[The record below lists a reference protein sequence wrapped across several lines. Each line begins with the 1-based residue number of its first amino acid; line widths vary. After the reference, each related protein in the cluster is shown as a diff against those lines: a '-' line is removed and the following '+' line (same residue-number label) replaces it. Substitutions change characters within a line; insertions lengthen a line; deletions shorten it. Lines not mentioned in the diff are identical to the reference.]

1 MIPFLRNGVF
11 LLPVPPQPE
20 GEGSALRRQIEWLWK
35 NMDAPYRRRHVI
47 ALCICAF
54 TCLLLL
60 VNPALSRRL
69 IDDVIMAGNPDPL
82 LPILAVMLAVK
93 LGREGLRYMMV
104 IFLEKDS
111 QNVVF
116 NLRRRLFTK
125 MQYNDMCFF
134 DSHRTGDLMTR
145 MSADLDWCRHFLSYI
160 DYRIIDAV
168 CTFVFATVYLTIV
181 NWKLTL
187 LLIVITPVL
196 LLITKF
202 FSKHVRPRFV
212 FMREK
217 LSEMNTAAQEN
228 IAGNRVVKAFARE
241 EYEKERFEQKNR
253 AFMNSHLRINKLW
266 LTFFPVIELLVNA
279 IQLVTVFVGGL
290 FIIQGELTPG
300 ELAIFTGLSWAVS
313 NPMREMGNLI
323 NGLQRF
329 STSAA
334 KVTDLYYATPSITDE
349 TDATAHEQV
358 RGGIEFDHV
367 SFCFD
372 QKPVLTDV
380 TFSVQPGQTVAVMG
394 PTGSGKTTL
403 IHLLARFY
411 DVTEGE
417 IRVDG
422 CNVKQWRLRE
432 LRGGIGTATQDVF
445 LFSDTV
451 EGNIAFGNQEL
462 TLDEVKDF
470 ARRADAAEFAEK
482 LPEGYDTIIGERGVG
497 LSGGQRQRIALA
509 RALAVRPGIL
519 VMDDTTSAVD
529 SETEQ
534 YIQDQLR
541 HLPFECTKFI
551 IAQRISSMRDADLIL
566 VLEDGRITEQG
577 THRELLEKRG
587 YYWQTYC
594 LQYGISIQGV
604 EAAAT
609 TDDRDPVRT
618 EAAEV

>member
-1 MIPFLRNGVF
+1 MRK
-11 LLPVPPQPE
+11 
-20 GEGSALRRQIEWLWK
+20 QIAWLWE
-35 NMDAPYRRRHVI
+35 NMDPRFRRRHVI
-47 ALCICAF
+47 ALCISAF

-60 VNPALSRRL
+60 VNPALSQRL
-69 IDDVIMAGNPDPL
+69 IDDVIIAQNPEPL
-82 LPILAVMLAVK
+82 LSILAAMLAVK
-93 LGREGLRYMMV
+93 LGREGLRYLMV
-104 IFLEKDS
+104 IFLETDS
-111 QNVVF
+111 QNVVY
-116 NLRRRLFTK
+116 NLRLRLFEK
-125 MQYNDMCFF
+125 MQYNDMRFF

-168 CTFVFATVYLTIV
+168 CTFLFATVYLAIV

-196 LLITKF
+196 LMITKL

-217 LSEMNTAAQEN
+217 LSDMNTAAQEN

-241 EYEKERFEQKNR
+241 EYEKERFETKNK
-253 AFMNSHLRINKLW
+253 AFMDSHLRINKLW
-266 LTFFPVIELLVNA
+266 LTFFPMIELLVNA

-290 FIIQGELTPG
+290 FIINGELTPG

-313 NPMREMGNLI
+313 NPMRELGNLI
-323 NGLQRF
+323 NDLQRF

-334 KVTDLYYATPSITDE
+334 KVMELHYGKPQIV
-349 TDATAHEQV
+349 DAPDAVDHGRMQ
-358 RGGIEFDHV
+358 GQIEFDHV
-367 SFCFD
+367 SFKID
-372 QKPVLTDV
+372 SKPILTDV
-380 TFSVQPGQTVAVMG
+380 SFSVQPGQTVAVMG

-417 IRVDG
+417 VRVDG
-422 CNVKQWRLRE
+422 CDVKQWKLSQ

-451 EGNIAFGNQEL
+451 EGNVAFGNQEL
-462 TLDEVKDF
+462 SLDEVRDF
-470 ARRADAAEFAEK
+470 SRRADAAEFIDK

-509 RALAVRPGIL
+509 RALAVRPSIL
-519 VMDDTTSAVD
+519 IMDDTTSAVD

-534 YIQDQLR
+534 YIQQQLR
-541 HLPFECTKFI
+541 SLPFPCTKFI

-566 VLEDGRITEQG
+566 VLQDGKIAEQG

-594 LQYGISIQGV
+594 LQYGIPMK
-604 EAAAT
+604 EA
-609 TDDRDPVRT
+609 V
-618 EAAEV
+618 

>member
-1 MIPFLRNGVF
+1 M
-11 LLPVPPQPE
+11 
-20 GEGSALRRQIEWLWK
+20 RRQFEWLWK
-35 NMDAPYRRRHVI
+35 NMDAPFRRRHVI
-47 ALCICAF
+47 ALCVCAF

-111 QNVVF
+111 QNVIF
-116 NLRRRLFTK
+116 NLRRHLFTR
-125 MQYNDMCFF
+125 MQYSDMPFF
-134 DSHRTGDLMTR
+134 DAHRTGDLMTR
-145 MSADLDWCRHFLSYI
+145 MSADLDWCRHFLAYI

-168 CTFVFATVYLTIV
+168 CTFVFATVYLITV

-187 LLIVITPVL
+187 LLIVITPIL
-196 LLITKF
+196 LVISRFLSRHI
-202 FSKHVRPRFV
+202 RPRFM
-212 FMREK
+212 FMRER
-217 LSEMNTAAQEN
+217 LAEMNTAAQEN

-241 EYEKERFEQKNR
+241 EYEKERFEKKNK
-253 AFMNSHLRINKLW
+253 AFMDSHLRINKLW
-266 LTFFPVIELLVNA
+266 LSFFPVIELLVNA

-290 FIIQGELTPG
+290 FIIRGELTPG

-313 NPMREMGNLI
+313 NPMRELGNLI
-323 NGLQRF
+323 NDFQRF

-334 KVTDLYYATPSITDE
+334 KVMELYYAKSSVS
-349 TDATAHEQV
+349 DAPDAVTHDRMQG
-358 RGGIEFDHV
+358 RIEFDHV
-367 SFCFD
+367 SFAYD
-372 QKPVLTDV
+372 SKPVLTDV
-380 TFSVQPGQTVAVMG
+380 TFSVEPGQTVAVMG
-394 PTGSGKTTL
+394 PTGSGKSTL
-403 IHLLARFY
+403 ISLLARFY
-411 DVTEGE
+411 DVTEGAV
-417 IRVDG
+417 RVDG
-422 CNVKQWRLRE
+422 CDVKRWKLDE

-451 EGNIAFGNQEL
+451 EGNIAFGNQDL

-470 ARRADAAEFAEK
+470 ARRADAAEFTEK

-519 VMDDTTSAVD
+519 IMDDTTSAVD

-541 HLPFECTKFI
+541 HLPFGCTKFI

-566 VLEDGRITEQG
+566 VLQDGRVTEQG

-594 LQYGISIQGV
+594 LQYGLPLEK
-604 EAAAT
+604 EA
-609 TDDRDPVRT
+609 V
-618 EAAEV
+618 

>member
-1 MIPFLRNGVF
+1 MRKQF
-11 LLPVPPQPE
+11 
-20 GEGSALRRQIEWLWK
+20 EWLWQ
-35 NMDAPYRRRHVI
+35 NMDAPFRRRHVI
-47 ALCICAF
+47 ALCVCAF
-54 TCLLLL
+54 TCILLL

-82 LPILAVMLAVK
+82 LSILAVMLAVK

-104 IFLEKDS
+104 IFLEKAS

-125 MQYNDMCFF
+125 MQYNDMPFF
-134 DSHRTGDLMTR
+134 DAHRTGDLMTR
-145 MSADLDWCRHFLSYI
+145 MSADLDWCRHFLAYI

-168 CTFVFATVYLTIV
+168 CTFLFATVYLVTV
-181 NWKLTL
+181 NWKLTM

-196 LLITKF
+196 LVISRFLSRHI
-202 FSKHVRPRFV
+202 RPRFV

-217 LSEMNTAAQEN
+217 LADMNTAAQEN

-253 AFMNSHLRINKLW
+253 AFMDSHLRINKLW
-266 LTFFPVIELLVNA
+266 LSFFPVIELLVNA

-290 FIIQGELTPG
+290 FIIRGELTPG

-313 NPMREMGNLI
+313 NPMRELGNLI
-323 NGLQRF
+323 NDLQRF

-334 KVTDLYYATPSITDE
+334 KVMELYYSVPSIV
-349 TDATAHEQV
+349 DAPDAVAHDRLLGQ
-358 RGGIEFDHV
+358 IEFDRV
-367 SFCFD
+367 SFSFD
-372 QKPVLTDV
+372 NKPVLSDV

-394 PTGSGKTTL
+394 PTGSGKTTM
-403 IHLLARFY
+403 INLLARFY
-411 DVTEGE
+411 DVTEGAV
-417 IRVDG
+417 RVDG
-422 CNVKQWRLRE
+422 CDVKKWKLDE

-451 EGNIAFGNQEL
+451 EGNIAFGDQSM

-566 VLEDGRITEQG
+566 VLQNGRVTEQG

-594 LQYGISIQGV
+594 LQYGLPMK
-604 EAAAT
+604 EA
-609 TDDRDPVRT
+609 V
-618 EAAEV
+618 

>member
-1 MIPFLRNGVF
+1 MLRK
-11 LLPVPPQPE
+11 
-20 GEGSALRRQIEWLWK
+20 QIEWLWQ
-35 NMDAPYRRRHVI
+35 NMDKPYRRRHVI
-47 ALCICAF
+47 ALCVCAF

-82 LPILAVMLAVK
+82 LSILAVMLVVK

-111 QNVVF
+111 QNVVY
-116 NLRRRLFTK
+116 NLRRLLFTK
-125 MQYNDMCFF
+125 MQYNDMRFF
-134 DSHRTGDLMTR
+134 DGHRTGDLMTR

-168 CTFVFATVYLTIV
+168 CTFAFATVYLTVV

-196 LLITKF
+196 LLISRF
-202 FSKHVRPRFV
+202 LSRHIRPRFV

-217 LSEMNTAAQEN
+217 LADMNTAAQEN

-241 EYEKERFEQKNR
+241 EYEKERFEQKNK
-253 AFMNSHLRINKLW
+253 AFMDSHLRINKLW
-266 LTFFPVIELLVNA
+266 LTFFPMIELLVNA

-290 FIIQGELTPG
+290 FIIRGELTPG

-313 NPMREMGNLI
+313 NPMRELGNLI
-323 NGLQRF
+323 NDLQRF

-334 KVTDLYYATPSITDE
+334 KVMELYYGAPQIVDVP
-349 TDATAHEQV
+349 DAVSHDRVQGE
-358 RGGIEFDHV
+358 IEFDHV
-367 SFCFD
+367 SFGFD
-372 QKPVLTDV
+372 AKPVLTDV
-380 TFSVQPGQTVAVMG
+380 TFSVRPGQTVAVMG

-403 IHLLARFY
+403 INLLARFY

-422 CNVKQWRLRE
+422 CNVKQWKLSQLRS
-432 LRGGIGTATQDVF
+432 GIGTATQDVF

-451 EGNIAFGNQEL
+451 EGNIAFGNQDL
-462 TLDEVKDF
+462 TLEEVRDF

-534 YIQDQLR
+534 YIQNQLLN
-541 HLPFECTKFI
+541 LPFSCTKFI

-566 VLEDGRITEQG
+566 VLQDGRITEQG

-587 YYWQTYC
+587 YYWQTWC
-594 LQYGISIQGV
+594 LQYGFPMQENVARPAFAEGNP
-604 EAAAT
+604 AGAGM
-609 TDDRDPVRT
+609 
-618 EAAEV
+618 AEV

>member
-1 MIPFLRNGVF
+1 MLK
-11 LLPVPPQPE
+11 
-20 GEGSALRRQIEWLWK
+20 QIRWLMM
-35 NMDAPYRRRHVI
+35 NMDKKYRLRH
-47 ALCICAF
+47 ICALSICVL

-60 VNPALSRRL
+60 VNPALTSRL
-69 IDDVIMAGNPDPL
+69 IDEVIVAQNPDPL
-82 LPILAVMLAVK
+82 LSLLAVMLAVK
-93 LGREGLRYMMV
+93 LGREGLRYLMV
-104 IFLEKDS
+104 IFLETDS
-111 QNVVF
+111 QNVIF
-116 NLRRRLFTK
+116 NLRSRLFTK
-125 MQYNDMCFF
+125 LQYNDLSFF
-134 DSHRTGDLMTR
+134 DRHRTGDLMTR

-168 CTFVFATVYLTIV
+168 CTFLFATVYLAIV

-241 EYEKERFEQKNR
+241 EYEKERFEEKNQ
-253 AFMNSHLRINKLW
+253 AFMDSHLRINKLW
-266 LTFFPVIELLVNA
+266 LTFFPMIELLVNA

-290 FIIQGELTPG
+290 FIIRGELTPG
-300 ELAIFTGLSWAVS
+300 QLAVFTGLSWAVS
-313 NPMREMGNLI
+313 NPMRELGNLI
-323 NGLQRF
+323 NDLQRF

-334 KVTDLYYATPSITDE
+334 KVMELDLGRPEIV
-349 TDATAHEQV
+349 DAPDAQDHGRME
-358 RGGIEFDHV
+358 GSIEFDHV
-367 SFCFD
+367 SFKMD
-372 QKPVLTDV
+372 NQPILTDV
-380 TFSVQPGQTVAVMG
+380 SFSVRPGQTVAVMG

-411 DVTEGE
+411 DVTDGAV
-417 IRVDG
+417 RVDG
-422 CNVKQWRLRE
+422 CDVRQWKLQQ

-451 EGNIAFGNQEL
+451 EGNIAFGNQKL
-462 TLDEVKDF
+462 TVEEVRDF
-470 ARRADAAEFAEK
+470 ARRADAAEFIER

-509 RALAVRPGIL
+509 RALAVRPSIL
-519 VMDDTTSAVD
+519 IMDDTTSAVD

-534 YIQDQLR
+534 YIQRQLR
-541 HLPFECTKFI
+541 SLPFDCTKFI

-566 VLEDGRITEQG
+566 VLQDGKISESG
-577 THRELLEKRG
+577 THEELLKKRG

-594 LQYGISIQGV
+594 LQYGISME
-604 EAAAT
+604 EA
-609 TDDRDPVRT
+609 V
-618 EAAEV
+618 

>member
-1 MIPFLRNGVF
+1 MGK
-11 LLPVPPQPE
+11 
-20 GEGSALRRQIEWLWK
+20 QIRWLWE
-35 NMDAPYRRRHVI
+35 NMDKPYQKRHII
-47 ALCICAF
+47 ALCVCVITCA
-54 TCLLLL
+54 LLL

-69 IDDVIMAGNPDPL
+69 IDEVIVAQNPDPL
-82 LPILAVMLAVK
+82 MDILMLMLAVK
-93 LGREGLRYMMV
+93 LGREGMRYLMV
-104 IFLEKDS
+104 IFLEKAS
-111 QNVVF
+111 QNVMF
-116 NLRRRLFTK
+116 NLRRRLFEK
-125 MQYNDMCFF
+125 MQYSDMCFF

-160 DYRIIDAV
+160 DYRIIDAA
-168 CTFVFATVYLTIV
+168 CTFLFATVYLSIV

-253 AFMNSHLRINKLW
+253 AFMDSHLRINKLW
-266 LTFFPVIELLVNA
+266 LTFFPMIELLVNA

-290 FIIQGELTPG
+290 FIIRGELTPG

-313 NPMREMGNLI
+313 NPMRELGNLI
-323 NGLQRF
+323 NDLQRF

-334 KVTDLYYATPSITDE
+334 KVMELHYGKPKIV
-349 TDATAHEQV
+349 DAPDAMAHERMQ
-358 RGGIEFDHV
+358 GQIEFDHV
-367 SFCFD
+367 SFGID
-372 QKPVLTDV
+372 SKPILSDV
-380 TFSVQPGQTVAVMG
+380 TFSVLPGQTVAVMG

-403 IHLLARFY
+403 IQLLARFY
-411 DVTEGE
+411 DVTEGQ

-422 CNVKQWRLRE
+422 CDVKQWKLKE
-432 LRGGIGTATQDVF
+432 LRGDIGTATQDVF

-451 EGNIAFGNQEL
+451 EGNIAFGNQAL

-509 RALAVRPGIL
+509 RALAVRPSIL

-529 SETEQ
+529 SETEL
-534 YIQDQLR
+534 YIQNQLR
-541 HLPFECTKFI
+541 SLPFPCTKFI

-566 VLEDGRITEQG
+566 VLQDGKITEQG

-594 LQYGISIQGV
+594 LQYGIPME
-604 EAAAT
+604 EA
-609 TDDRDPVRT
+609 V
-618 EAAEV
+618 

>member
-1 MIPFLRNGVF
+1 MGK
-11 LLPVPPQPE
+11 
-20 GEGSALRRQIEWLWK
+20 QIKWLWD
-35 NMDAPYRRRHVI
+35 NMDKPYRRRHIV
-47 ALCICAF
+47 ALCVCVF

-60 VNPALSRRL
+60 VNPALSQRL
-69 IDDVIMAGNPDPL
+69 IDDVIMAQNPEPL
-82 LPILAVMLAVK
+82 LSILGVMLVVK

-111 QNVVF
+111 QNVIF
-116 NLRRRLFTK
+116 NLRRRLFEK
-125 MQYNDMCFF
+125 LQYNDMRFF
-134 DSHRTGDLMTR
+134 DLHRTGDLMTR

-168 CTFVFATVYLTIV
+168 CTFLFATVYLSVV

-241 EYEKERFEQKNR
+241 EYEKERFEIKNR
-253 AFMNSHLRINKLW
+253 AFMESHLRINKLW
-266 LTFFPVIELLVNA
+266 LTFFPMIELLVNA
-279 IQLVTVFVGGL
+279 IQLLTVFVGGL
-290 FIIQGELTPG
+290 FIINGELTPG
-300 ELAIFTGLSWAVS
+300 ELGIFTGLSWAVS
-313 NPMREMGNLI
+313 NPMRELGNLI
-323 NGLQRF
+323 NDLQRF

-334 KVTDLYYATPSITDE
+334 KVMELHYGKPEIV
-349 TDATAHEQV
+349 DAPDAAEHGRME
-358 RGGIEFDHV
+358 GGIEFKHV
-367 SFCFD
+367 SFRID
-372 QKPVLTDV
+372 NKPILTDV
-380 TFSVQPGQTVAVMG
+380 SFSVNPGQTVAVMG

-411 DVTEGE
+411 DATEGE
-417 IRVDG
+417 VLVDG
-422 CNVKQWRLRE
+422 CDVKLWKLHQ

-470 ARRADAAEFAEK
+470 ARRAGAAEFAEK

-509 RALAVRPGIL
+509 RALAVRPSIL

-529 SETEQ
+529 SETEL
-534 YIQDQLR
+534 YIQQQLR
-541 HLPFECTKFI
+541 SLPFPCTKFI

-566 VLEDGRITEQG
+566 VLQNGKITEQG

-594 LQYGISIQGV
+594 LQYGIPIE
-604 EAAAT
+604 EA
-609 TDDRDPVRT
+609 V
-618 EAAEV
+618 

>member
-1 MIPFLRNGVF
+1 
-11 LLPVPPQPE
+11 
-20 GEGSALRRQIEWLWK
+20 
-35 NMDAPYRRRHVI
+35 MDAPFRRRHVI
-47 ALCICAF
+47 VLCVCAF

-82 LPILAVMLAVK
+82 LSILAVMLAVK

-125 MQYNDMCFF
+125 MQYSDMPFF
-134 DSHRTGDLMTR
+134 DAHRTGDLMTR
-145 MSADLDWCRHFLSYI
+145 MSADLDWCRHFLAYI

-168 CTFVFATVYLTIV
+168 CTFAFATVYLVTV

-196 LLITKF
+196 LVISRFLSRHI
-202 FSKHVRPRFV
+202 RPRFM
-212 FMREK
+212 FMRER
-217 LSEMNTAAQEN
+217 LADMNTAAQEN

-241 EYEKERFEQKNR
+241 EYEKERFEKKNK
-253 AFMNSHLRINKLW
+253 AFMDSHLRINKLW
-266 LTFFPVIELLVNA
+266 LSFFPVIELLVNA

-313 NPMREMGNLI
+313 NPMRELGNLI
-323 NGLQRF
+323 NDLQRF

-334 KVTDLYYATPSITDE
+334 KVMELYYSTSSVQDTP
-349 TDATAHEQV
+349 DAVPHEKV
-358 RGGIEFDHV
+358 LGGIEFDHV
-367 SFCFD
+367 SFSYD
-372 QKPVLTDV
+372 SKPVLTDV
-380 TFSVQPGQTVAVMG
+380 TFSVEPGQTVAVMG

-403 IHLLARFY
+403 ISLLARFY
-411 DVTEGE
+411 DVTEGMV
-417 IRVDG
+417 RVDG
-422 CNVKQWRLRE
+422 CDVKQWKLDE

-451 EGNIAFGNQEL
+451 EGNIAFGDQDL

-519 VMDDTTSAVD
+519 IMDDTTSAVD

-566 VLEDGRITEQG
+566 VLQNGRVTEQG
-577 THRELLEKRG
+577 THRELLKKRG

-594 LQYGISIQGV
+594 LQYGLDMK
-604 EAAAT
+604 EAG
-609 TDDRDPVRT
+609 
-618 EAAEV
+618 

>member
-1 MIPFLRNGVF
+1 MLRK
-11 LLPVPPQPE
+11 
-20 GEGSALRRQIEWLWK
+20 QIEWLWK
-35 NMDAPYRRRHVI
+35 NMDVPYRRRHVI

-82 LPILAVMLAVK
+82 LSILAVMLVIK
-93 LGREGLRYMMV
+93 LGRESLRYMMV

-116 NLRRRLFTK
+116 NLRRSLFTR
-125 MQYNDMCFF
+125 MQYNDMQFF
-134 DSHRTGDLMTR
+134 DTHRTGDLMTR

-168 CTFVFATVYLTIV
+168 CTFAFATVYLVFV

-196 LLITKF
+196 LVISRLLSRHI
-202 FSKHVRPRFV
+202 RPRFV
-212 FMREK
+212 FMRER
-217 LSEMNTAAQEN
+217 LADMNTAAQEN

-266 LTFFPVIELLVNA
+266 LSFFPVIELLVNA

-290 FIIQGELTPG
+290 FIIRGELTPG
-300 ELAIFTGLSWAVS
+300 ELAVFTGLSWAVS
-313 NPMREMGNLI
+313 NPMRELGNLI
-323 NGLQRF
+323 NDLQRF

-334 KVTDLYYATPSITDE
+334 KVMEIYYGAPRIG
-349 TDATAHEQV
+349 DAPDAVSHDRVQG
-358 RGGIEFDHV
+358 RIEFDHV
-367 SFCFD
+367 SFSYD
-372 QKPVLTDV
+372 STPVLTDV
-380 TFSVQPGQTVAVMG
+380 SFSVEPGQTVAVMG

-403 IHLLARFY
+403 ISLLARFY

-417 IRVDG
+417 VRVDG
-422 CNVKQWRLRE
+422 CNVKQWKLSQLRS
-432 LRGGIGTATQDVF
+432 GIGTATQDVF

-462 TLDEVKDF
+462 TLDEVRDF
-470 ARRADAAEFAEK
+470 ARRADAAEFADK

-541 HLPFECTKFI
+541 NLPFSCTKFI

-566 VLEDGRITEQG
+566 VLQNGRITEQG
-577 THRELLEKRG
+577 THRELLDQHG

-594 LQYGISIQGV
+594 LQYGLSMDKSREAVSPSVSGV
-604 EAAAT
+604 QN
-609 TDDRDPVRT
+609 V
-618 EAAEV
+618 EVQHGT

>member
-1 MIPFLRNGVF
+1 MRK
-11 LLPVPPQPE
+11 
-20 GEGSALRRQIEWLWK
+20 QIAWLWE
-35 NMDAPYRRRHVI
+35 NMDPRYRRRHVI
-47 ALCICAF
+47 ALCVCAF

-69 IDDVIMAGNPDPL
+69 IDDVIVARNPEPL
-82 LPILAVMLAVK
+82 LSILGVMLAVK

-104 IFLEKDS
+104 IFLETDS
-111 QNVVF
+111 QNVMY
-116 NLRRRLFTK
+116 NLRRRLFEK
-125 MQYNDMCFF
+125 MQYNDMRFF

-145 MSADLDWCRHFLSYI
+145 MSADLDWCRHFLAYI

-168 CTFVFATVYLTIV
+168 CTFLFATVYLTIV

-212 FMREK
+212 AMREK

-241 EYEKERFEQKNR
+241 EYEKARFEEKNR
-253 AFMNSHLRINKLW
+253 AFMNSHLDINKLW
-266 LTFFPVIELLVNA
+266 LTFFPMIELLVNA

-290 FIIQGELTPG
+290 FIINGELTPG

-313 NPMREMGNLI
+313 NPMRELGNLI
-323 NGLQRF
+323 NDLQRF

-334 KVTDLYYATPSITDE
+334 KVMELHYGKPEIV
-349 TDATAHEQV
+349 DAPDAVEHERM
-358 RGGIEFDHV
+358 RGQIEFDHV
-367 SFCFD
+367 SFRM
-372 QKPVLTDV
+372 DV
-380 TFSVQPGQTVAVMG
+380 TPILEDISFSVQPGQTVAVMG

-422 CNVKQWRLRE
+422 CDVKQWKLKQ

-451 EGNIAFGNQEL
+451 EGNVAFGNQEL
-462 TLDEVKDF
+462 TMEEVKDF
-470 ARRADAAEFAEK
+470 ARRADAAEFIDK

-509 RALAVRPGIL
+509 RALAVRPSIL
-519 VMDDTTSAVD
+519 IMDDTTSAVD

-534 YIQDQLR
+534 YIQAQLR
-541 HLPFECTKFI
+541 NLPFPCTKLI

-566 VLEDGRITEQG
+566 VVQDGRITERG
-577 THRELLEKRG
+577 THRELLQKRG

-594 LQYGISIQGV
+594 LQYGV
-604 EAAAT
+604 PMKEA
-609 TDDRDPVRT
+609 V
-618 EAAEV
+618 

>member
-1 MIPFLRNGVF
+1 MLKQF
-11 LLPVPPQPE
+11 
-20 GEGSALRRQIEWLWK
+20 AWLWS
-35 NMDAPYRRRHVI
+35 NMDARSRRRHVA
-47 ALCICAF
+47 ALAICVF

-60 VNPALSRRL
+60 VNPALSKRL
-69 IDDVIMAGNPDPL
+69 IDDVIVAQNPEPL
-82 LPILAVMLAVK
+82 LGILGVMLAVK
-93 LGREGLRYMMV
+93 LGREGLRYLMV
-104 IFLEKDS
+104 IFLETDA
-111 QNVVF
+111 QNVVY
-116 NLRRRLFTK
+116 NLRRKLFEK
-125 MQYNDMCFF
+125 MQYNDLQFF

-145 MSADLDWCRHFLSYI
+145 MSADLDWCRHFLAFI

-168 CTFVFATVYLTIV
+168 CTFVFATVYLFLV

-196 LLITKF
+196 MLITKF

-241 EYEKERFEQKNR
+241 DYERERFEQRNR
-253 AFMNSHLRINKLW
+253 AFMESHLRINKLW
-266 LTFFPVIELLVNA
+266 LTFFPMIELLVNA
-279 IQLVTVFVGGL
+279 IQLVTVFMGGL
-290 FIIQGELTPG
+290 FIIRGELTPG

-313 NPMREMGNLI
+313 NPMRELGNLI
-323 NGLQRF
+323 NDLQRF

-334 KVTDLYYATPSITDE
+334 KVTELYYSKPEIVDAPDAVDHEHMQGQIEFRNVSFQIDATPILKD
-349 TDATAHEQV
+349 
-358 RGGIEFDHV
+358 V
-367 SFCFD
+367 SFR
-372 QKPVLTDV
+372 
-380 TFSVQPGQTVAVMG
+380 VQPGQTVAVMG

-411 DVTEGE
+411 DATEGE
-417 IRVDG
+417 VLVDG
-422 CNVKQWRLRE
+422 CDVRQWKLHQ

-451 EGNIAFGNQEL
+451 EGNVAFGNQEL
-462 TLDEVKDF
+462 TLDEVKDY
-470 ARRADAAEFAEK
+470 ARRADAAEFVER
-482 LPEGYDTIIGERGVG
+482 LPEGYDTIIGERGLG

-509 RALAVRPGIL
+509 RALAVRPSIL

-534 YIQDQLR
+534 YIQAQLR
-541 HLPFECTKFI
+541 QLPYPCTKFI

-577 THRELLEKRG
+577 THRELLEKKG

-594 LQYGISIQGV
+594 LQYGISTK
-604 EAAAT
+604 EA
-609 TDDRDPVRT
+609 V
-618 EAAEV
+618 